1 MKYFVGLC
9 SVFAMFY
16 SEINAMARQ
25 EIDPWEIVNESI
37 RMVSVHRNDIT
48 WQLNSAM
55 DNHLDDIVKILTK
68 VASQNHFF
76 GWSKNQKA
84 NLLFYAVEN
93 GLEEVVKDCAK
104 EHKSENDIEDYIY
117 GGFDLDVRDKYGKT
131 PLLVATDQG
140 YNSIAESLL
149 KYGADPDVVDLP
161 TGFSP
166 LMLASWI
173 GNKSLVNTLIK
184 YQAKVDTLSHWGC
197 SPLSLAMGSNH
208 KSIVKILLNAGAD
221 IDLVNQNGDTP
232 RSIALYYRHKLADS
246 IKEKARWNTMIKVL
260 EKWSKRKQEVTVTTP
275 IIKSSFHSFF
285 RSIFKRKN

>member
-1 MKYFVGLC
+1 MKYFINLC
-9 SVFAMFY
+9 SVLALFY
-16 SEINAMARQ
+16 GEINATTR
-25 EIDPWEIVNESI
+25 EKIDLWGIVNESM
-37 RMVSVHRNDIT
+37 RMVSVHKNDIT

-76 GWSKNQKA
+76 GWSKKQKA

-104 EHKSENDIEDYIY
+104 ENQSEENIRDIIY
-117 GGFDLDVRDKYGKT
+117 DGFNLDVRDKFGKT

-149 KYGADPDVVDLP
+149 RYGADPDAVDLP

-197 SPLSLAMGSNH
+197 SPLSLAMGGNH

-260 EKWSKRKQEVTVTTP
+260 EKWGKQRKEETVITP
-275 IIKSSFHSFF
+275 TIKSSFHSFF
-285 RSIFKRKN
+285 RSLFKRKN